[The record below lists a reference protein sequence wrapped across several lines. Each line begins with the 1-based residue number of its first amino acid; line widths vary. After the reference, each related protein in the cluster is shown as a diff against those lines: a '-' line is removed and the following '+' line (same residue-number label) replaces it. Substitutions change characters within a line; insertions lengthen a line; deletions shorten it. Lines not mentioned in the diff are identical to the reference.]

1 MNKKKATVYTVA
13 KHAGVSI
20 ATVSRSLAGSRKVAP
35 ETRQRVMQA
44 IEDLNFEP
52 NPSARRLAHK
62 KTETI
67 ALVFPDISGPFY
79 STVIRG
85 VEQEAGRHDHNVLI
99 YGTHGKE
106 SSGRFLRMLTSKV
119 DGLIIMARSIDED
132 SLCSLQRHGV
142 PFVLL
147 GQPNGQF
154 QCSTMAV
161 DNEAGAY
168 KAAVH
173 LLAHGHQRIGIIT
186 GPDDSPDNKG
196 RLQGYRKAL
205 LDAATSIQQNMIVP
219 GNFKYEGGR
228 IAIHNLLEA
237 TSPPTAVLA
246 ANDEMAIGAIDAA
259 LQRGLRVPEDLAV
272 IGFDDIQM
280 AALTR
285 PSLTTV
291 RQPMQL
297 LGEAAV
303 TLLFERLQNP
313 DALSRHELLETK
325 LVVRQSCGCSVPSN
339 PDTSKL
345 LGEVNKT

>member
-13 KHAGVSI
+13 EHAGVSI
-20 ATVSRSLAGSRKVAP
+20 ATVSRTLAGSRKVAP
-35 ETRQRVMQA
+35 STRQRVMQA

-52 NPSARRLAHK
+52 NPSARRLAYK

-85 VEQEAGRHDHNVLI
+85 VEQAAGRRDHNVLI

-106 SSGRFLRMLTSKV
+106 GSGRYLRTLSSKV
-119 DGLIIMARSIDED
+119 DGLIIMPRSVDEE
-132 SLCSLQRHGV
+132 SLWSLERQGV

-147 GQPNGQF
+147 GHSNGQM
-154 QCSTMAV
+154 QCSAIAV
-161 DNEAGAY
+161 NNEAGAY
-168 KAAVH
+168 KAATH
-173 LLAHGHQRIGIIT
+173 LLQHGHQRIGIIT
-186 GPDDSPDNKG
+186 GPEDSPDNRG

-205 LDAATSIQQNMIVP
+205 LAGGISIPQTMLVSA
-219 GNFKYEGGR
+219 NFKYEEGR
-228 IAIHNLLEA
+228 NAIHRLLEA

-246 ANDEMAIGAIDAA
+246 ANDEMAIGALDAA
-259 LQRGLRVPEDLAV
+259 LQKGLRVPEDIAV

-285 PSLTTV
+285 PAWTTV

-313 DALSRHELLETK
+313 EALSREELLETE
-325 LVVRQSCGCSVPSN
+325 LVIRQSCGCSAPSN
-339 PDTSKL
+339 EDL
-345 LGEVNKT
+345 

>member
-20 ATVSRSLAGSRKVAP
+20 ATVSRALAGSRKVTP
-35 ETRQRVMQA
+35 QTRERVMQA
-44 IEDLNFEP
+44 VEDLNFEP
-52 NPSARRLAHK
+52 NPSARRLAYK

-85 VEQEAGRHDHNVLI
+85 VEQEAGRHNFNVLI

-106 SSGRFLRMLTSKV
+106 GSGRYLRTLTSKV

-132 SLCSLQRHGV
+132 TLWSLERQGV

-147 GQPNGQF
+147 GHSNGQL
-154 QCSTMAV
+154 QCSTIAV

-168 KAAVH
+168 KAAAH
-173 LLAHGHQRIGIIT
+173 LLGHGHQRIAIIT
-186 GPDDSPDNKG
+186 GPEDSPDNRG
-196 RLQGYRKAL
+196 RLQGYKKAL
-205 LDAATSIQQNMIVP
+205 LDAGISIQQSMVVP
-219 GNFKYEGGR
+219 GNFEYEGGQ
-228 IAIHNLLEA
+228 IAIHQLLE
-237 TSPPTAVLA
+237 SNQRPSAVLA

-259 LQRGLRVPEDLAV
+259 RQRSLRLPEDLAV

-280 AALTR
+280 SALTH

-291 RQPMQL
+291 RQPMQR
-297 LGEAAV
+297 LGETAV
-303 TLLFERLQNP
+303 TLLFDRLQNSSGQP
-313 DALSRHELLETK
+313 RHDVLETR
-325 LVVRQSCGCSVPSN
+325 LVLRQSCGCPIPSN
-339 PDTSKL
+339 SNP
-345 LGEVNKT
+345 